1 MDGPSSDSSK
11 NTSIPREASEQE
23 IRVPSV
29 TPLSTHS
36 GMMSGARWAAL
47 LQALGQ
53 AISWLSTIVVVRFV
67 SPTDYGLF
75 AMLES
80 PLELLLLVAL
90 LGMDVALVRVRNIA
104 PPAESAAFGLLLLI
118 GGLMFCLFFF
128 GAQAIAG
135 YYSQSELLLAAQV
148 LSPIFLITPFRVIPN
163 AILDRTFQFKT
174 RAQLELVAKVVAAAC
189 TLTLAYSGAGY
200 WSLIVGVLTDRI
212 LYAALIAIKHPWII
226 KPSLHLIHA
235 RQLISFGSISAISFG
250 IQLFTSKGAGIIAAP
265 ILGTA
270 AMGIYAFATQFALLP
285 LSKSMPIL
293 NRMLIPAFAHL
304 ANDLPAAAQRIAQ
317 AINIALVILAP
328 IMIGL
333 AMLAEPFVAVVFG
346 PDWVIAAVP
355 LAIYSA
361 IMPLRLI
368 SIFMRLAI
376 TSLGPPKMLLASVL
390 PPTLV
395 VLPLTYWIAPSGA
408 TALVLL
414 WCAAE
419 PISLLVSLRLCQ
431 MVLPLSGRLLA
442 DSLVPPLVGVACL
455 AAAVWG
461 ILLTVPGEPAAIR
474 LLIGSVVGATAYLG
488 AMALFFRK
496 SLLTTYSIL
505 RG

>member
-1 MDGPSSDSSK
+1 M
-11 NTSIPREASEQE
+11 
-23 IRVPSV
+23 
-29 TPLSTHS
+29 
-36 GMMSGARWAAL
+36 
-47 LQALGQ
+47 
-53 AISWLSTIVVVRFV
+53 
-67 SPTDYGLF
+67 
-75 AMLES
+75 
-80 PLELLLLVAL
+80 
-90 LGMDVALVRVRNIA
+90 
-104 PPAESAAFGLLLLI
+104 
-118 GGLMFCLFFF
+118 
-128 GAQAIAG
+128 
-135 YYSQSELLLAAQV
+135 
-148 LSPIFLITPFRVIPN
+148 
-163 AILDRTFQFKT
+163 
-174 RAQLELVAKVVAAAC
+174 
-189 TLTLAYSGAGY
+189 
-200 WSLIVGVLTDRI
+200 
-212 LYAALIAIKHPWII
+212 
-226 KPSLHLIHA
+226 
-235 RQLISFGSISAISFG
+235 
-250 IQLFTSKGAGIIAAP
+250 
-265 ILGTA
+265 GT
-270 AMGIYAFATQFALLP
+270 YAFATQFALLP

-442 DSLVPPLVGVACL
+442 DSLVPPLVGVSCL